1 MPPRFHP
8 FLTKLRLQIL
18 STQPSCPG
26 PSRPRWRDLVVS
38 VLEIMPSLELALGP
52 EEKKHLADEELKQGS
67 QLPAE

>member
-1 MPPRFHP
+1 M
-8 FLTKLRLQIL
+8 
-18 STQPSCPG
+18 
-26 PSRPRWRDLVVS
+26 VS